1 MSIPEWPTAII
12 LLILSFFKSSTALLT
27 DSTSGRNLMFDPGP
41 GFENLLE
48 EEHLSRQERL
58 FCDIFLH
65 SEFSLDL
72 MSARST
78 LGDGWWYKKS
88 PVCGRGIHLLN
99 LISRVTSRLKEVPN
113 FGERCESGRNTRA
126 HAKPRTTRDAKG
138 LPNTGNLSITLGA
151 PLARGV
157 LESEVSARFHIYAQ
171 LLAVYQNNLSFLL
184 FPLSQTVIWEHMV
197 WEGHK
202 INFPLVV
209 EFVFLFSGSVLKEF
223 GSHTLISDQTR
234 Y

>member
-1 MSIPEWPTAII
+1 
-12 LLILSFFKSSTALLT
+12 
-27 DSTSGRNLMFDPGP
+27 MFDPGP

>member
-12 LLILSFFKSSTALLT
+12 LLILSFFKSSTAFLT

-88 PVCGRGIHLLN
+88 PVCGREIHLLN
-99 LISRVTSRLKEVPN
+99 LISRVTSRLKKSLTSARDARAGKIHANSDDSRREGIAKHWKFIDN
-113 FGERCESGRNTRA
+113 FGRSPRAGCSRVWSVCTFSYLCTTTGR
-126 HAKPRTTRDAKG
+126 
-138 LPNTGNLSITLGA
+138 LP
-151 PLARGV
+151 
-157 LESEVSARFHIYAQ
+157 
-171 LLAVYQNNLSFLL
+171 
-184 FPLSQTVIWEHMV
+184 
-197 WEGHK
+197 K
-202 INFPLVV
+202 
-209 EFVFLFSGSVLKEF
+209 
-223 GSHTLISDQTR
+223 
-234 Y
+234 